1 MSRQASRPTE
11 SKRVTAEL
19 FTLTYGSLVAT
30 IVKDFET
37 DAEIND
43 QLDKIGFNIGLRIVE
58 DYLARG
64 NPGRCADFKETA
76 AALVKGFKLFLGI
89 TPNVGKFSATG
100 DEFSITLDTN
110 PLTEFVDLPPEHP
123 KLLYSNVLAGAIRG
137 ALHNVQLEVDARF
150 VQDQLRGDHVNEIR
164 VKFIRRIKEVVAG
177 ED

>member
-1 MSRQASRPTE
+1 MSRQSARTTD
-11 SKRVTAEL
+11 SKRITAEL

-64 NPGRCADFKETA
+64 NSGRCADMKEIS

-89 TPNVGKFSATG
+89 TPTVSKFSASG
-100 DEFSITLDTN
+100 DEFSLMLDPN

-123 KLLYSNVLAGAIRG
+123 KLLYSNILAGAIRG
-137 ALHNVQLEVDARF
+137 ALHNVQVEVDARF
-150 VQDQLRGDHVNEIR
+150 VQDQLRGDQTNEIR
-164 VKFIRRIKEVVAG
+164 VRFIRRIDEVVAG